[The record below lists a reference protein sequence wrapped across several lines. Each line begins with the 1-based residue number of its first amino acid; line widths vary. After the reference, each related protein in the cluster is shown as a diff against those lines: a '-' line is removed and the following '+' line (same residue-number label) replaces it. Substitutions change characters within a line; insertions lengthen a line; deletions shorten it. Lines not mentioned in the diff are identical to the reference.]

1 MLAQLVAR
9 LPQVLPHPPVRALAV
24 GAMVDGAPQVVG
36 GVQIGPT
43 GGWVA
48 RVVDEGGDAKRKR
61 GKDKQGVTRLRTCKR
76 CKAWGDAM
84 QGQTC
89 IGRTKK
95 GSTSCEFHDR
105 DPEDE
110 DFDDGVGEDW
120 EEGEEG

>member
-1 MLAQLVAR
+1 MSDG
-9 LPQVLPHPPVRALAV
+9 VL
-24 GAMVDGAPQVVG
+24 QVVG
-36 GVQIGPT
+36 GGRIGPSP
-43 GGWVA
+43 VA
-48 RVVDEGGDAKRKR
+48 EGGEGGLVKRKR

-76 CKAWGDAM
+76 CKAWGDVM

-110 DFDDGVGEDW
+110 DFDDGVGEGW
-120 EEGEEG
+120 KEGEEG